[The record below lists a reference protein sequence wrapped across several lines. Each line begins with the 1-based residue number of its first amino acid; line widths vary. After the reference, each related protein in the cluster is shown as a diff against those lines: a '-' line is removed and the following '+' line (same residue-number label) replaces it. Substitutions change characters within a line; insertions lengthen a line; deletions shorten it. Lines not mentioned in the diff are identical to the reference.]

1 MRACGAL
8 AWVFSSEAGFLS
20 LSGVNKEAF
29 MLDDPPLDGNW
40 VEIRG
45 RFDVGGNGGLRE
57 NADNASRRTLL
68 TDAALV
74 SVHRA

>member
-8 AWVFSSEAGFLS
+8 ACVFSSEAGFLS

-45 RFDVGGNGGLRE
+45 RFDVGLRE

-68 TDAALV
+68 TDAALD